1 MTDETLVKKLLEEM
15 KKQRLAEERIAKAL
29 EKLVQLEA
37 LKGNV
42 YMNILHEDQEEE
54 DD

>member
-29 EKLVQLEA
+29 ENQTFVTL
-37 LKGNV
+37 N
-42 YMNILHEDQEEE
+42 
-54 DD
+54 